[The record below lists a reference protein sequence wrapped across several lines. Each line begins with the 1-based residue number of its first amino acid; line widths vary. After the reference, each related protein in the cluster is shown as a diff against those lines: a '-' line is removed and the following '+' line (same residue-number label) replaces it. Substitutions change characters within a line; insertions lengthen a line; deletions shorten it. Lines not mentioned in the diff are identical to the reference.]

1 VPRLSFLLS
10 TFYFL
15 AQRRSTALA
24 QRGWGSARST
34 DLLLDCSTALAQ
46 RAPLVRP
53 LHYLNAVAP
62 LRALLFPLPRY
73 AGGGRG
79 WGLQCLTVLLMCSSI
94 ALAQRCTQIKSL
106 SISNGRY
113 SSIPLFVAVHF
124 SGDKNLDEI
133 AKGST
138 KTVGALASRQCT

>member
-1 VPRLSFLLS
+1 MMGWNQSTFYSPLS
-10 TFYFL
+10 TFS
-15 AQRRSTALA
+15 RSVP
-24 QRGWGSARST
+24 RSS
-34 DLLLDCSTALAQ
+34 DLCTTSTPLL
-46 RAPLVRP
+46 
-53 LHYLNAVAP
+53 P